1 MVNLLISVLLSGTAV
16 TFGIE
21 FLALVLAW
29 FFDKERLYAV
39 LSLPLSFGALF
50 CLDNL
55 NKTYI
60 VLVPATAFIALILNK
75 VINKPVVFNASRRN
89 LPRF

>member
-16 TFGIE
+16 TFAIE
-21 FLALVLAW
+21 FFALVLAW

-50 CLDNL
+50 CFSKL
-55 NKTYI
+55 NKTY
-60 VLVPATAFIALILNK
+60 VVAVPATAFIALILNK
-75 VINKPVVFNASRRN
+75 VINKPVVLNANRRN
-89 LPRF
+89 LARF